1 MLRVEVSRFEGGHG
15 AWTIGVTGAEHL
27 VQHVEVDAVALKIIL
42 DGGKA
47 EIDEHHTSIVPDHDV
62 VCGQVAMGDR
72 MCVKV
77 TDGSSDRVQQ
87 RLDVGNGCITKHFD
101 ERTPF
106 DVFQH
111 QSVLV
116 HVRVQQRWN
125 GQT

>member
-87 RLDVGNGCITKHFD
+87 RLDVGYGCITKHFD
-101 ERTPF
+101 ERTPI
-106 DVFQH
+106 DAI
-111 QSVLV
+111 QSVAIAKPS
-116 HVRVQQRWN
+116 
-125 GQT
+125 